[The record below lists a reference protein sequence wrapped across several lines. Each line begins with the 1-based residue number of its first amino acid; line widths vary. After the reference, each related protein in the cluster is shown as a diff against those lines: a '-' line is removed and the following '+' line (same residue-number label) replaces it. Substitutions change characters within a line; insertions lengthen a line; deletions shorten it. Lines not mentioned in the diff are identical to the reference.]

1 MSELLN
7 DATGQIFD
15 FHSGAV
21 VACAAVG
28 RAPALG
34 AMISLAVMTVLVL
47 GSLVE
52 AIRELL

>member
-1 MSELLN
+1 MMQQVKYSTSIRWQSWPVPRL
-7 DATGQIFD
+7 
-15 FHSGAV
+15 
-21 VACAAVG
+21 VG
-28 RAPALG
+28 APALG